1 MSCIWM
7 RLKIN
12 FPWCH
17 PRALCSAHWAEGLH
31 SASLCKIQRLAM
43 FLLPPQSIAF
53 WAPLMYVVS
62 TASYGNG
69 FPCLI
74 MIFVENNLSWV
85 CLFVCFKLANCSL
98 YWNHQASCVMK
109 DSEKAFLIPFL
120 STVLDFMRLCHKA
133 FPRLF
138 LFQYENPK
146 AVFSFLVQKPLH
158 TFDHPVTMYF
168 LFLPCPF

>member
-17 PRALCSAHWAEGLH
+17 PRALCSARWAEGLR
-31 SASLCKIQRLAM
+31 SASLCKVQRLAM

-53 WAPLMYVVS
+53 WAPLVYVTS

-74 MIFVENNLSWV
+74 MIFVENVLSWV
-85 CLFVCFKLANCSL
+85 CLFVLNSL
-98 YWNHQASCVMK
+98 TAQ
-109 DSEKAFLIPFL
+109 FIGI
-120 STVLDFMRLCHKA
+120 TVLPVLWKTVKK
-133 FPRLF
+133 LF
-138 LFQYENPK
+138 LFP
-146 AVFSFLVQKPLH
+146 FSV
-158 TFDHPVTMYF
+158 
-168 LFLPCPF
+168 LFLILWGSVTKPSVGCASSNMKILKLFFLS

>member
-1 MSCIWM
+1 MQSTEISNVSFTTSVNCFLSSTRVCDIYCILWQWVP
-7 RLKIN
+7 LFN
-12 FPWCH
+12 YD
-17 PRALCSAHWAEGLH
+17 LCG
-31 SASLCKIQRLAM
+31 KRP
-43 FLLPPQSIAF
+43 FL
-53 WAPLMYVVS
+53 
-62 TASYGNG
+62 G
-69 FPCLI
+69 
-74 MIFVENNLSWV
+74 
-85 CLFVCFKLANCSL
+85 LFVCFKLTNCSL
-98 YWNHQASCVMK
+98 YWNHRASCVMK

-133 FPRLF
+133 FRRLC